1 MEPEPADPAGG
12 VLGLLAHQALQLLAQ
27 PGLEPRH
34 HAHSAHCAS
43 VFSLP
48 PTLGFVSDSNNQLL
62 VYNKIN
68 VADPN

>member
-12 VLGLLAHQALQLLAQ
+12 VLGLVAHQALQLLAQ

-43 VFSLP
+43 VLSL
-48 PTLGFVSDSNNQLL
+48 TSSFGFMRNN
-62 VYNKIN
+62 
-68 VADPN
+68 